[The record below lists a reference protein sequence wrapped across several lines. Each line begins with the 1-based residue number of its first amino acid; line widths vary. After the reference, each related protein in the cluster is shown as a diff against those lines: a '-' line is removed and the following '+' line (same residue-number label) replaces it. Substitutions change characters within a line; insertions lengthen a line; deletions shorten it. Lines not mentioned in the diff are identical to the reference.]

1 MCLKPQSDA
10 LIVDGSSLVYSF
22 HPTEATF
29 ESFAKNVFEKKVE
42 GFSITHQR
50 VDVVFDQ
57 YKAES
62 LKSYTRQQRGEGVRR
77 KVTPTGKLPKDWGSF
92 LRNNSNKTELFTL
105 LADSIYNI
113 QNGIVYATKNS
124 GTVCNKITRES
135 ISCSHEE
142 ADTRIFVHLK
152 HAIETDMINS
162 ACILSND
169 SDIVILSIAFFEEL
183 KTLGLEKLWVSFG
196 TSKNRR
202 WFPIHDLTTRLG
214 PNKSKGLLFFHA
226 FSGCDTVSGF
236 RGKGKK
242 SFFSAWNVFPEIT
255 DTFCKLSRFPVDFED
270 DI

>member
-1 MCLKPQSDA
+1 M
-10 LIVDGSSLVYSF
+10 
-22 HPTEATF
+22 
-29 ESFAKNVFEKKVE
+29 
-42 GFSITHQR
+42 
-50 VDVVFDQ
+50 
-57 YKAES
+57 
-62 LKSYTRQQRGEGVRR
+62 
-77 KVTPTGKLPKDWGSF
+77 TPTGKLPKDWGSF

-183 KTLGLEKLWVSFG
+183 KTLGL
-196 TSKNRR
+196 
-202 WFPIHDLTTRLG
+202 
-214 PNKSKGLLFFHA
+214 
-226 FSGCDTVSGF
+226 
-236 RGKGKK
+236 
-242 SFFSAWNVFPEIT
+242 
-255 DTFCKLSRFPVDFED
+255 
-270 DI
+270 